1 MSYRTKL
8 FALVLAT
15 AVVSELILGGLSYW
29 QFERMLREEL
39 ASNLRSISLTTAALI
54 AGDEHREVRTRGDQ
68 ANPAYI
74 KIKDELLRARDAN
87 RRADIYVKYM
97 VTLAPAAEDP
107 KLMAYAVDPEEKVA
121 DRSNAG
127 DIYRPAGE
135 PLAMG
140 TSRVN
145 HKLMT
150 DAWGT
155 WMTAFAPV
163 TDNAGKTVAEL
174 EVDATEESWRV
185 PLHWLAVRA
194 GAGMGI
200 GLLFALIAS
209 VILSRAS
216 SRPLYQLRNGVAAL
230 TRGEL
235 DTEVKIES
243 HDEFGELGTMVNRL
257 AEGLRE
263 RDAVKRA
270 FAGYVSKEVMES
282 VMAAGGVAKLETN
295 RRRVTVMFADIV
307 NFSTLAER
315 IPPEKVV
322 ALLNDFF
329 DAMIDAVIRHQGV
342 PDKLL
347 GDGLMAIFGAPGD
360 DPFQEEHAVRAA
372 LDMQERVLA
381 LRDKWEADGY
391 GEIRIGVGINSGNA
405 VVGNIGSKQHM
416 EYTAVGDTVNLAARL
431 ETATREMDVPILVS
445 EHTYIAVRPSFKW
458 RSVGD
463 LQVKGREDKIGAYAV
478 EALE

>member
-1 MSYRTKL
+1 MSYRAKL

-15 AVVSELILGGLSYW
+15 AIVSELILGGLGYW
-29 QFERMLREEL
+29 QFRRMLRQEL

-54 AGDEHREVRTRGDQ
+54 AGDEQGAIRTRQDQ
-68 ANPAYI
+68 NSPAYN
-74 KIKDELLRARDAN
+74 KIRDELRRARDAN
-87 RRADIYVKYM
+87 RRDDIYVKYM
-97 VTLAPAAEDP
+97 VTLVPAAEDA
-107 KLMAYAVDPEEKVA
+107 KLMAYAVDPEENVA

-127 DIYRPAGE
+127 DIYRPVGE
-135 PLAMG
+135 PLALG

-145 HKLMT
+145 HNLMT

-155 WMTAFAPV
+155 WMSAFAPV
-163 TDNAGKTVAEL
+163 TDSNGKTVAEL
-174 EVDATEESWRV
+174 EVDATADYWRA

-194 GAGMGI
+194 SAGMGI
-200 GLLFALIAS
+200 GVMFALIAS
-209 VILSRAS
+209 AILSRET
-216 SRPLYQLRNGVAAL
+216 SRPLYQLRNGIAAL

-235 DTEVKIES
+235 DTAVDIKS
-243 HDEFGELGTMVNRL
+243 RDEFGELGMMVNRL

-263 RDAVKRA
+263 REAVKRA

-295 RRRVTVMFADIV
+295 RRRVTVMFADIL

-315 IPPEKVV
+315 TSPEKVV

-329 DAMIDAVIRHQGV
+329 DAMIDAVIRYQGV

-372 LDMQERVLA
+372 LDMQSRVEK
-381 LRDKWEADGY
+381 LREKWEAEGY
-391 GEIRIGVGINSGNA
+391 GKIKIGIGINSGTA

-431 ETATREMDVPILVS
+431 ETATREIGVPILVS
-445 EHTYIAVRPSFKW
+445 EHTYAAVRPSFKW
-458 RSVGD
+458 RSVGS
-463 LQVKGREDKIGAYAV
+463 LQVKGREDKVGAYAV
-478 EALE
+478 EAL